1 MRDAQSKRRI
11 AGAAALL
18 GILGLAWGLRAE
30 AASLPAASPG
40 SPPAKPA
47 RAPVVKDGMAFLT
60 GGQYRPLYLSEDSP
74 VVEVDDFWLDVEPVS
89 NKEFAAFVGA
99 HPKWGRARAP
109 KLFADPGYLGH
120 WRLGSASP
128 GSDDHASGSPSV
140 KQAGSAPLR
149 QDWDKPVTRVSWY
162 AADAYCRSL
171 GKRLPTV
178 AEWEYAGSASQTD
191 PMGSREPGYT
201 QTILEWYAR
210 PAGDSLPDL
219 GQTPPNYWGA
229 RDMHGVVWEWV
240 DDFNSALVT
249 GDEGQTRALA
259 NALNIQYRR
268 LKDGEVAHS
277 NTITLLDEE
286 GRIETQAAGLRSAM
300 RKILNALGA
309 TESNAPAVKPVKAD
323 AASSKSVKP

>member
-1 MRDAQSKRRI
+1 MRDAQPKRRD
-11 AGAAALL
+11 AGAAAAAWL
-18 GILGLAWGLRAE
+18 GALGLAWGLW
-30 AASLPAASPG
+30 AAAATPPAASTG
-40 SPPAKPA
+40 KPPAKPA

-74 VVEVDDFWLDVEPVS
+74 VVKVDDFWLDVEPVS

-99 HPKWGRARAP
+99 HPKWDRARAP

-120 WRLGSASP
+120 WRVGSASP
-128 GSDDHASGSPSV
+128 GADDRGLGSPSV
-140 KQAGSAPLR
+140 KQAGSVPLR
-149 QDWDKPVTRVSWY
+149 QDLDKPVTRVSWY

-210 PAGDSLPDL
+210 PAGDALPDL

-249 GDEGQTRALA
+249 GESRSDGQINKNLFCGA
-259 NALNIQYRR
+259 
-268 LKDGEVAHS
+268 G
-277 NTITLLDEE
+277 
-286 GRIETQAAGLRSAM
+286 AAGAADPTDYAAFMRFAFRSSLKASYV
-300 RKILNALGA
+300 LPTLGFRCA
-309 TESNAPAVKPVKAD
+309 KSR
-323 AASSKSVKP
+323 AAGQ